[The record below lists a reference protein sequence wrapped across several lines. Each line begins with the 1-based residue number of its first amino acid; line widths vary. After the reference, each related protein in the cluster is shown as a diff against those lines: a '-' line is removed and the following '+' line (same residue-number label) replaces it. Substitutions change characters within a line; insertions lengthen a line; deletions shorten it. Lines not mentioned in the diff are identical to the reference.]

1 MKNSKPIRPNW
12 VDLII
17 CPLTCYCHDDGDH
30 HHQGDLDFLLSRMGM
45 FWDVEVRFLNETSE
59 TSAGSQ
65 HSTPLT
71 FLRSE
76 KYSATLHDAHLK
88 VARLDQESE
97 CAQ

>member
-1 MKNSKPIRPNW
+1 MW
-12 VDLII
+12 
-17 CPLTCYCHDDGDH
+17 C
-30 HHQGDLDFLLSRMGM
+30 
-45 FWDVEVRFLNETSE
+45 DVEVRFLNETNE

-65 HSTPLT
+65 HGTPLT